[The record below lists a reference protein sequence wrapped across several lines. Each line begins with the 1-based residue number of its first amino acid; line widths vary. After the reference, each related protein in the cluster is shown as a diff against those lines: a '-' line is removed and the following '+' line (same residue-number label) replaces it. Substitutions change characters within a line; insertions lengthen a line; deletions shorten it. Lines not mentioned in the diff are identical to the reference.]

1 MKVYLAINGAVHD
14 AAIVAWGVKREFSSA
29 RPISLVRFM
38 AQEGTLPLVAGLIEP
53 ITEASSAPGERHSH
67 LAPFVGQIAVLAW
80 PGEPGDRAEDTTAIQ
95 WIRGVDW
102 VPYQRR
108 NFVTPG
114 FPGYVSGHST
124 FSRAAAEVL
133 AELTGD
139 EFFPGGLGEF
149 VAPASTYLVFEDGPS
164 VEVRLQWASY
174 YDAADQAGQSRL
186 YGGIHIE
193 PDDFGGR
200 QLGSQVGVL
209 AIARAR
215 RYFDG
220 TAVP

>member
-1 MKVYLAINGAVHD
+1 
-14 AAIVAWGVKREFSSA
+14 
-29 RPISLVRFM
+29 M
-38 AQEGTLPLVAGLIEP
+38 AQEGTLPLVPGLIERV
-53 ITEASSAPGERHSH
+53 TAESAAPGERHAH

-80 PGEPGDRAEDTTAIQ
+80 PGEPGDRASDTTAIQ

-133 AELTGD
+133 ATLDGD
-139 EFFPGGLGEF
+139 PYFPGGLGEF
-149 VAPASTYLVFEDGPS
+149 VARAGEYLVFEDGPS
-164 VEVRLQWASY
+164 VDVRLQWATY

-186 YGGIHIE
+186 YGGIHIA

-200 QLGSQVGVL
+200 RMGREVGLRAVE
-209 AIARAR
+209 RAR
-215 RYFDG
+215 EYFDG